1 MKRLYHFGIL
11 GATFIFLIVWILNC
25 TGIEVTPAPQTLLN
39 LNTDQVVFSDWINAD
54 QWVSTSVFG
63 LPARACELTNKTLN
77 NSTLDNSQLYVYS
90 KIDDEVHPMPF
101 NINVANTE
109 LRFDYTI
116 PKTST
121 LRIVMIG
128 LKGQFSPIGKQKY
141 RYVLIPN
148 SLVKKSLIN
157 MGDYETVKA
166 AFHLED

>member
-1 MKRLYHFGIL
+1 MKRFYHFWTLGI
-11 GATFIFLIVWILNC
+11 TFVFFVAWIVNC
-25 TGIEVTPAPQTLLN
+25 TGVEGSPAPQVLLN
-39 LNTDQVVFSDWINAD
+39 FSTDQVVSSDWINAGE
-54 QWVSTSVFG
+54 WVSTSVFG
-63 LPARACELTNKTLN
+63 LPARTCEIKHKLLT

-90 KIDDEVHPMPF
+90 KIDEEVHPMPF
-101 NINVANTE
+101 NINHGNAE

-116 PKTST
+116 PQSST

-128 LKGQFSPIGKQKY
+128 LKGKFSPIGEHKY

-157 MGDYETVKA
+157 MGDYETVKE